1 MDRTRIIL
9 ADDHADFR
17 ACAAGILEPE
27 FELVAS
33 VGDGQA
39 LIQAADEHDPDL
51 LLVDISMPVVDGF
64 EAVRLLKSAG
74 SRAKVVFVS
83 VHQDQ
88 DFVRTAFDLGADGYV
103 LKSRL
108 ASDLIPALREAL
120 AGRKFVSASS

>member
-1 MDRTRIIL
+1 MDRARIVL

-17 ACAAGILEPE
+17 ICAAGFLEPE

-39 LIQAADEHDPDL
+39 LIRAAEENDPHL
-51 LLVDISMPVVDGF
+51 LLVDISMPVCDGF
-64 EAVRLLKSAG
+64 EAVRRLKSAG
-74 SRAKVVFVS
+74 SCAKVVFVS

-88 DFVRTAFDLGADGYV
+88 DFVRTALDLGADGYV

-120 AGRKFVSASS
+120 AGRKFVSASR